1 MIDEA
6 TVLWEKYYTHV
17 IRNWLLMHAQ
27 LFRTFFREKACT
39 KNRLIR
45 FIFFSNQTILIT
57 WGRTRIG
64 KFSITN
70 NIVDLLQNKEQ
81 MLCVAVCPEPKFL
94 LKFCNMHITIIF
106 NLPVWK
112 FKTNHWKYH
121 NRNRDIVCVRNGWI
135 WDCINSSVCI
145 YSCTC
150 LRMYNFF
157 PTNCQPRPQED
168 NGSNQ
173 RIDLFFVR
181 ALSRKKTSWKSCA

>member
-1 MIDEA
+1 MSGQKHLEKSIEDRVVLSQTTQTQSIRKDSLFCDNSLIDEA

-45 FIFFSNQTILIT
+45 FIFFSNQTILIM

-106 NLPVWK
+106 NLPVWT

-121 NRNRDIVCVRNGWI
+121 NTKQRYCL
-135 WDCINSSVCI
+135 
-145 YSCTC
+145 CTEWMN
-150 LRMYNFF
+150 LRLY
-157 PTNCQPRPQED
+157 
-168 NGSNQ
+168 
-173 RIDLFFVR
+173 
-181 ALSRKKTSWKSCA
+181 K